1 MTRRIVVLGGTGFV
15 GHAVCEHLV
24 RTLPG
29 VRVIVP
35 TRRPRFGLAIQSLPG
50 VELVTAQVRQP
61 QNLRQVLVRADAVVN
76 LIAILHG
83 SAAAFQA
90 VHVDFPRDLAKA
102 CHDLHIRQ
110 LVHISAIGVSADA
123 PSNYLRSKAAGEAAL
138 RPPGPVNATLL
149 RPSVIFGPHDRFMNL
164 FARIQALA
172 PVMPLAGAQARL
184 QPVWV
189 DDVARAVVH
198 CLQDPQT
205 MGQTYECCGP
215 SVYTLAE
222 LVQLAGRLSGHS
234 RPVVPLPMWAGRLQ
248 AAAMALLPGE
258 PLMSAD
264 NLKSLRVPN
273 VATPGA
279 PGLSAL
285 GIEPRALEAVAPL
298 YLAPGQ
304 GDARFDRWRAQR

>member
-24 RTLPG
+24 RAMPG
-29 VRVIVP
+29 ARVIVP
-35 TRRPRFGLAIQSLPG
+35 TRHPQFGLAIQSLPG

-61 QNLRQVLVRADAVVN
+61 EVLRQVLLRADAVVN
-76 LIAILHG
+76 LVAILHG

-90 VHVDFPRDLAKA
+90 VHADFPRQLAQT
-102 CHDLHIRQ
+102 CHELHIRH
-110 LVHISAIGVSADA
+110 LVHISAIGASADA
-123 PSNYLRSKAAGEAAL
+123 PSLYLRSKAAGEAAL
-138 RPPGPVNATLL
+138 RPPGPANATLL
-149 RPSVIFGPHDRFMNL
+149 RPSVIFGAHDRFMNL

-198 CLQDPQT
+198 CLQHPQT
-205 MGQTYECCGP
+205 IGQTFECCGP
-215 SVYTLAE
+215 TVYSLAE
-222 LVQLAGRLSGHS
+222 LVQLAGRWSGHT
-234 RPVVPLPMWAGRLQ
+234 RPVLALPMWAGRLQ
-248 AAAMALLPGE
+248 AAAMAVLPGE
-258 PLMSAD
+258 PLISAD
-264 NLKSLRVPN
+264 NLKSLQVPN
-273 VATPGA
+273 VATPGTQ
-279 PGLSAL
+279 GLPAL